1 VYAIKYAFL
10 GAIQGLTEFLP
21 VSSSA
26 HLVLF
31 QEMLQ
36 VKENQ
41 LVLDIILHLGTLFAV
56 VIFLFGDIK
65 RLLKGRVLFYLIIAT
80 ALTAAVVI
88 LGDDF
93 FPRLFLTPK
102 TLALPLLVTGVVLLL
117 TKKFSSGR
125 RASGQLNIGDAISL
139 GIIQGFCVIP
149 GISRSGLTISTL
161 LFRDIDKETA
171 FKFSFLASIPAVLG
185 AVVFKLNDI
194 TQIPTFEYKYM
205 LIGFFIS
212 FLSGLLAL
220 RVLLAVMRQARLHL
234 FGYCCLALALILWRQ
249 LR

>member
-1 VYAIKYAFL
+1 MQIIKYALL
-10 GAIQGLTEFLP
+10 GVVQGLTEFLP

-41 LVLDIILHLGTLFAV
+41 LVLDIILHLGTLCAV

-65 RLLKGRVLFYLIIAT
+65 RLLKGRMLRYLIIVT
-80 ALTAAVVI
+80 ALTAAVVL
-88 LGDDF
+88 LGGDF
-93 FPRLFLTPK
+93 FEKLFLRPK
-102 TLALPLLVTGVVLLL
+102 ELILPLLVTGLILFL
-117 TKKFSSGR
+117 TKKFSKGKR
-125 RASGQLNIGDAISL
+125 GLAQLNIGDAVYL

-161 LFRDIDKETA
+161 LFRKVDKETA
-171 FKFSFLASIPAVLG
+171 FKFSFLASIPAILG
-185 AVVFKLNDI
+185 AVVFKLNDF

-205 LIGFFIS
+205 FVGFLVS
-212 FLSGLLAL
+212 FLSGFLAL
-220 RVLLAVMRQARLHL
+220 KLLLIVLRKARLYL
-234 FGYCCLALALILWRQ
+234 FGYYCLALALILWRQ

>member
-1 VYAIKYAFL
+1 MYAIKYAFL

-56 VIFLFGDIK
+56 VIFLFEDIK
-65 RLLKGRVLFYLIIAT
+65 RLLKGKVLFYLIIAT

-93 FPRLFLTPK
+93 FQRLFLTPK
-102 TLALPLLVTGVVLLL
+102 TLILPLLITGAVLLL
-117 TKKFSSGR
+117 TKKFYSGR
-125 RASGQLNIGDAISL
+125 RTLEQLNIGDAIFL

-161 LFRDIDKETA
+161 LFRNVDKETA
-171 FKFSFLASIPAVLG
+171 FKFSFLASIPVILG

-194 TQIPTFEYKYM
+194 TQIPAFEYKYM
-205 LIGFFIS
+205 LIGLFFAFI
-212 FLSGLLAL
+212 SGLLAL
-220 RVLLAVMRQARLHL
+220 KLLLIVIRKARLYL
-234 FGYCCLALALILWRQ
+234 FGYYCLILALILWRQ